1 MWVAQGQGL
10 LNFWM
15 DVLDKHA
22 FIDVRHSLLKDT
34 AIQILKPEDELSE
47 WSVCTFIFK

>member
-1 MWVAQGQGL
+1 MWVAQEQGL

-15 DVLDKHA
+15 DALDKHA

-34 AIQILKPEDELSE
+34 AIQNLKPQDELLE
-47 WSVCTFIFK
+47 WPVCTLVFK